1 MDMNDIVRGGELM
14 DKSFPSAF
22 LSQFQIYKRKESPKR
37 PKATSKF
44 ATLIYACF
52 NYILNGLKLTLN
64 MDNFVVKG
72 KTHQATVAFFD
83 KKAALNSTLSKMYH
97 CCDVI
102 VRVYELKKPATNAL
116 QPSLFTV
123 FDDMTNIRVN
133 DTTKEIEIVMK
144 GDEFFLFD
152 KEINFVS
159 KRFHVQSIAKN
170 LPSFSEQDFHY
181 FLTNQKYASNFKFS
195 DLMLYSEI
203 KLNSF
208 GMPEMPPTSKNIVF
222 FYCNTFVSAKR
233 LKPGQKFPMVKKEQ
247 FKILDKWISAQK
259 DSEEDATETVNDS
272 LYVYTFFCRK
282 TNEFN
287 FVPVELEDVNKTFID
302 AGLKQPKCELIEEQ
316 VNLYDQNPSNDEDL
330 HQCEDTCFCPN
341 LHFPLAKSN
350 QAHPNKMIP
359 FMTLLERLSLAD
371 GPILD
376 LLTFLAK
383 SSISFYDIETLAKPL
398 SENVELKEPKIFI
411 PDSEKCANY
420 VHSIQE
426 AVCIGFQSLC
436 PNFQICQDKW
446 SSNLMDGVDLKAFL
460 EAFFNL
466 SVLKQQEKIESERLP
481 LESFSNTIK
490 SIIVQK
496 SENPKYLLDSCNV
509 FELGNNSDADAAS
522 FTEPNA
528 ISINS
533 MVFDFLDE
541 AFRQAEFLT
550 FIKKVLLYPLFEH
563 IYKCTS
569 GFKRTGDF
577 ARLANSLRD
586 LSNNFYVFG
595 YV

>member
-1 MDMNDIVRGGELM
+1 
-14 DKSFPSAF
+14 
-22 LSQFQIYKRKESPKR
+22 
-37 PKATSKF
+37 
-44 ATLIYACF
+44 
-52 NYILNGLKLTLN
+52 
-64 MDNFVVKG
+64 
-72 KTHQATVAFFD
+72 
-83 KKAALNSTLSKMYH
+83 
-97 CCDVI
+97 
-102 VRVYELKKPATNAL
+102 VYELKKKASNAL

-144 GDEFFLFD
+144 GDEFYLFD

-159 KRFHVQSIAKN
+159 KRFHVQSIEKHLTPYT
-170 LPSFSEQDFHY
+170 LPEQDFHQ
-181 FLTNQKYASNFKFS
+181 FLSNQNYASNFKLS

-203 KLNSF
+203 KLSTF
-208 GMPEMPPTSKNIVF
+208 GMPEMPPTLKNIVF

-233 LKPGQKFPMVKKEQ
+233 QKPDQKFPMLKKEK
-247 FKILDKWISAQK
+247 FKILDKWISACK
-259 DSEEDATETVNDS
+259 DSEEGSTKGVNDS

-287 FVPVELEDVNKTFID
+287 FLPVELEDVNKNFID

-316 VNLYDQNPSNDEDL
+316 VNYYEPPYDPPNDKDL

-359 FMTLLERLSLAD
+359 FMSLLERLSLAD

-376 LLTFLAK
+376 LLTFLAR

-398 SENVELKEPKIFI
+398 SENIELKEPKIYI
-411 PDSEKCANY
+411 PESEKCANY

-436 PNFQICQDKW
+436 PNFKICQDKW
-446 SSNLMDGVDLKAFL
+446 PSNLMYGVDLKTFL
-460 EAFFNL
+460 KSFFDL
-466 SVLKQQEKIESERLP
+466 SALKQQEKIESERRP

-509 FELGNNSDADAAS
+509 FELGNNSDADATS

-533 MVFDFLDE
+533 MVSDFLDE

-569 GFKRTGDF
+569 GFKITGDF
-577 ARLANSLRD
+577 AKLAGSLRD